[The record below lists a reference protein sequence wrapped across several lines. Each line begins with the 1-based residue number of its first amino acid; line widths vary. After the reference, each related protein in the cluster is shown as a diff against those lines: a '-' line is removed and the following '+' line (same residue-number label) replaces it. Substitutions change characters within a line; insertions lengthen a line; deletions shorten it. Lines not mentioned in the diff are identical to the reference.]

1 MKIRK
6 TIMLVALAVL
16 AVVACK
22 EKKDTN
28 RPVLSIQSE
37 NEEADTTAYGK
48 CFGAAMNSLML
59 VTDNGDTIAYML
71 ETDTVRADVQGGL
84 FDGDK
89 LAILANNVD
98 GTMRATKVI
107 NLTTLLG
114 KWTNVARNFDMRM
127 SSVCA
132 STFVFSAPLSWS
144 VWLMRFSTFPNCAM
158 SFTAVFSPTPGQPG
172 KLSALSPMSA
182 RRSMT

>member
-114 KWTNVARNFDMRM
+114 KWTNVARNFDIKDGGVVE
-127 SSVCA
+127 SHV
-132 STFVFSAPLSWS
+132 SAESKPYTSWKIY
-144 VWLMRFSTFPNCAM
+144 N
-158 SFTAVFSPTPGQPG
+158 G
-172 KLSALSPMSA
+172 KLILSTDTFEITTLGPDSLYLENDNGIFA
-182 RRSMT
+182 FKRQL